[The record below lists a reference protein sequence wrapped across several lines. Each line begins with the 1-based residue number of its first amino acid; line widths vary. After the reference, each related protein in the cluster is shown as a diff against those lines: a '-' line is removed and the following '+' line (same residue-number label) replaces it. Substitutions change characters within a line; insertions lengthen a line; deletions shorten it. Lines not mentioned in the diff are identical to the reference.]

1 MLIAASGL
9 TADNRMLIWILIA
22 ALVFMLV
29 IAVENHLKA
38 KRARDK
44 KIKSISQ
51 RLKLL
56 DKRKDQQKPED

>member
-1 MLIAASGL
+1 MVANDCPAYKHV
-9 TADNRMLIWILIA
+9 LIWILIA

-38 KRARDK
+38 KRARQK

-56 DKRKDQQKPED
+56 DKRKNQHKSDN